1 LTCFRTMLRV
11 PLQFEYVASVG
22 EVTPTVQAQRAA
34 IQLARV
40 QVTVGSPGRP
50 TNVIAATA
58 ETDLAVASPSSRP
71 IGLTDAEAVEGAS
84 TATARARVK
93 VRFMS

>member
-1 LTCFRTMLRV
+1 MLRV
-11 PLQFEYVASVG
+11 PLQFEDVSSIVEA
-22 EVTPTVQAQRAA
+22 TPTVQAQRAA

-40 QVTVGSPGRP
+40 QVTVGLPGLP

-71 IGLTDAEAVEGAS
+71 IGLTEAEAVEGAS